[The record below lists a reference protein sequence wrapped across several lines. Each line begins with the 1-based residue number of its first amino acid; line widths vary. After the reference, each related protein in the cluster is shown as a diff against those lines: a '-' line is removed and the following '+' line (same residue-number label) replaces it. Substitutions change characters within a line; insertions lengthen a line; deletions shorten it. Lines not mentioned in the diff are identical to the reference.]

1 MWLSAKWKILDFD
14 ARVAF
19 PLIIVIWSFR
29 TSTIRALH
37 LIGTVLEWK
46 VAEHLEDFSLKFL
59 ASARDVPLLKSQ
71 FSDGGVGLAEEVCC
85 WMDEGPP
92 AVEQNGDDSA
102 KLV

>member
-1 MWLSAKWKILDFD
+1 M
-14 ARVAF
+14 
-19 PLIIVIWSFR
+19 
-29 TSTIRALH
+29 
-37 LIGTVLEWK
+37 
-46 VAEHLEDFSLKFL
+46 
-59 ASARDVPLLKSQ
+59 PLLKSQ

>member
-1 MWLSAKWKILDFD
+1 M
-14 ARVAF
+14 
-19 PLIIVIWSFR
+19 
-29 TSTIRALH
+29 
-37 LIGTVLEWK
+37 LEWK

-92 AVEQNGDDSA
+92 AAEQNGDDSA